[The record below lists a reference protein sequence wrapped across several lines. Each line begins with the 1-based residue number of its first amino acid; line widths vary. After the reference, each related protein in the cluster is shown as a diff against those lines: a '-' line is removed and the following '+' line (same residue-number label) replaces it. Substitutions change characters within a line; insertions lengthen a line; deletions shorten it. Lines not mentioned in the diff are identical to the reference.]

1 MLSTFCGSPP
11 YAAPELFRD
20 ESYRGPYVDYWALG
34 VLLYFIV
41 TGMMPFRA
49 QNIISLKK
57 LILDCHYDIPNYVSL
72 ECCQLIN
79 GFLQSDPLKRFTLDQ
94 ARHTRWLQNQLNQRS
109 LPKYDLKS
117 SYGKLIRHRKMSTAV
132 VASESIDNAD
142 HHHNEQYP
150 PLNDDEK
157 ETFHQ
162 LMLLGIDEK
171 ILNDHI
177 DKGSHSHIVGTF
189 RILMHRILRQSSNE
203 RQQRKQ
209 SSSKSNEITTIGG
222 DQWNPIRR
230 TTSMSVAPLE
240 RIRAHYARKIP
251 ATKLVDANS
260 KCPKLNDKSKNS
272 KQLTKTIESSNDSTE
287 KSRLQKIHN
296 AINRT
301 STPPPPSKSNDQPE
315 SIEMKKD
322 PSAKH
327 MKNVLTKQ
335 NSESNQEKESKQQP
349 SSRKFLEN
357 CIKNDNQHSNT
368 VSSRLSRS
376 FRTLKQLLTENNICG
391 NNHHTTVVQ
400 PQTINI
406 GGMNNKPHVI
416 HKTTTLQIMPRSNPA
431 KATANPL
438 LWPSNSKTGGGGGGG
453 KLWRSQ
459 TTPDVSLIDGTMCIG
474 NHAHHHHNH
483 NNNHR
488 TLPCYHCD
496 NQHYILPSSSN
507 KKSFI
512 NPVNRCAII

>member
-1 MLSTFCGSPP
+1 
-11 YAAPELFRD
+11 
-20 ESYRGPYVDYWALG
+20 
-34 VLLYFIV
+34 
-41 TGMMPFRA
+41 
-49 QNIISLKK
+49 
-57 LILDCHYDIPNYVSL
+57 
-72 ECCQLIN
+72 
-79 GFLQSDPLKRFTLDQ
+79 
-94 ARHTRWLQNQLNQRS
+94 
-109 LPKYDLKS
+109 
-117 SYGKLIRHRKMSTAV
+117 
-132 VASESIDNAD
+132 
-142 HHHNEQYP
+142 
-150 PLNDDEK
+150 
-157 ETFHQ
+157 
-162 LMLLGIDEK
+162 MLLGIDEK

-203 RQQRKQ
+203 RQRKQ
-209 SSSKSNEITTIGG
+209 SKSNDTTTIGG

-240 RIRAHYARKIP
+240 RIRAHYSRKIP
-251 ATKLVDANS
+251 ANKTVDADS

-391 NNHHTTVVQ
+391 NHTTVVQ

-431 KATANPL
+431 KAPTN
-438 LWPSNSKTGGGGGGG
+438 
-453 KLWRSQ
+453 
-459 TTPDVSLIDGTMCIG
+459 I
-474 NHAHHHHNH
+474 
-483 NNNHR
+483 
-488 TLPCYHCD
+488 
-496 NQHYILPSSSN
+496 
-507 KKSFI
+507 
-512 NPVNRCAII
+512 